1 MSQEEEVRPVTRGPS
16 VGAVAGAQQTP
27 AHAPVSSALLE
38 VEELRVTYGGAVLAL
53 DGVSF
58 SVPEGGTVALLG
70 ANGAG
75 KTTAL
80 RAVTGLLRFHGGQ
93 VTAGSIRF
101 AGRSIARAD
110 AATLVASGIGQVLE
124 GRRVFADL
132 TVAENLRVGAF
143 AGRARRREREIRQEL
158 LELFPI
164 LAERADQPA
173 GLLSG
178 GQQQVLAIARAL
190 MAQPRLLLLDEPSL
204 GLAPRVVAEIGQAL
218 RTINERG
225 CALLLV
231 EQSTAL
237 AMRATEHAYLLET
250 GRIRT
255 HASTAEMLSDERVR
269 ASYLGAPAVLGHPE
283 EVTR

>member
-1 MSQEEEVRPVTRGPS
+1 VTRGPS
-16 VGAVAGAQQTP
+16 VGAVADPQQTP
-27 AHAPVSSALLE
+27 VDVPPSNPLLE
-38 VEELRVTYGGAVLAL
+38 VEDLRVTYGGAVLAL

-58 SVPEGGTVALLG
+58 SVPESGTVALLG

-101 AGRSIARAD
+101 AGRPIVRAD
-110 AATLVASGIGQVLE
+110 AAALVAGGIGQVLE

-158 LELFPI
+158 TELFPV

-237 AMRATEHAYLLET
+237 ALRTTEHAYLLET

-255 HASTAEMLSDERVR
+255 HATTAEMLSDERVR
-269 ASYLGAPAVLGHPE
+269 ASYLGAPAGLGRTEAPA
-283 EVTR
+283 R

>member
-1 MSQEEEVRPVTRGPS
+1 MS
-16 VGAVAGAQQTP
+16 GAG
-27 AHAPVSSALLE
+27 LLE
-38 VEELRVTYGGAVLAL
+38 VENLRVAYGGTVLAL
-53 DGVSF
+53 DDISF
-58 SVPEGGTVALLG
+58 SVPEGGAVALLG

-93 VTAGSIRF
+93 VTGGSIRF
-101 AGRSIARAD
+101 AGESILRAGT
-110 AATLVASGIGQVLE
+110 ASLVAAGIAQVLE

-143 AGRARRREREIRQEL
+143 SARGARGGRADREVREKVA
-158 LELFPI
+158 ELFPV
-164 LAERADQPA
+164 LTKRADQPA

-178 GQQQVLAIARAL
+178 GEQQMLAIARAL

-204 GLAPRVVAEIGQAL
+204 GLAPRVVAQIGEAL
-218 RTINERG
+218 REINQRG

-237 AMRATEHAYLLET
+237 VLRVTEHAYLLET
-250 GRIRT
+250 GRLRA
-255 HASTAEMLSDERVR
+255 HASAEELLSDGRVR
-269 ASYLGAPAVLGHPE
+269 ESYLGTDMLTGTGAATG
-283 EVTR
+283 

>member
-1 MSQEEEVRPVTRGPS
+1 VT
-16 VGAVAGAQQTP
+16 A
-27 AHAPVSSALLE
+27 SSDASLLE
-38 VEELRVTYGGAVLAL
+38 VESLRVTYGGSVLAL
-53 DGVSF
+53 DGVGF
-58 SVPEGGTVALLG
+58 SVPPGGAVALVG

-93 VTAGSIRF
+93 VAAGTIRF
-101 AGRSIARAD
+101 AGRSIVRAD
-110 AATLVASGIGQVLE
+110 AASLVAAGIGQVLE

-132 TVAENLRVGAF
+132 TVAENLRMGAF
-143 AGRARRREREIRQEL
+143 QSRTRNHEREIRAEL
-158 LELFPI
+158 EELFPV
-164 LAERADQPA
+164 LAERSEQPA
-173 GLLSG
+173 GQLSG

-204 GLAPRVVAEIGQAL
+204 GLAPRVVAQIGDAL

-237 AMRATEHAYLLET
+237 ALRVTDYAYLLET
-250 GRIRT
+250 GHVRA
-255 HASTAEMLSDERVR
+255 HAPTAELLSDERVR
-269 ASYLGAPAVLGHPE
+269 ASYLGTSAVPSQAESPAA
-283 EVTR
+283 

>member
-1 MSQEEEVRPVTRGPS
+1 MTVM
-16 VGAVAGAQQTP
+16 AD
-27 AHAPVSSALLE
+27 APLLE
-38 VEELRVTYGGAVLAL
+38 VENLRVTYGRSVLAL

-58 SVPEGGTVALLG
+58 SVPEGGAVALLG

-75 KTTAL
+75 KSTAL

-93 VTAGSIRF
+93 VIAGSIRF
-101 AGRSIARAD
+101 EGRSIKHAD
-110 AATLVASGIGQVLE
+110 AATLVAAGIGQVLE

-143 AGRARRREREIRQEL
+143 AGRARGREREIREEL
-158 LELFPI
+158 AELFPV

-178 GQQQVLAIARAL
+178 GEQQVLAIARAL

-204 GLAPRVVAEIGQAL
+204 GLAPRIVAEIGQAL
-218 RTINERG
+218 RAINERG

-237 AMRATEHAYLLET
+237 ALRATEHAYLLET
-250 GRIRT
+250 GRIRS
-255 HASTAEMLSDERVR
+255 HAPTGEMLSDERVR
-269 ASYLGAPAVLGHPE
+269 ASYLGAPAVLRRTEAIP
-283 EVTR
+283 R

>member
-1 MSQEEEVRPVTRGPS
+1 MTAS
-16 VGAVAGAQQTP
+16 
-27 AHAPVSSALLE
+27 LLE
-38 VEELRVTYGGAVLAL
+38 VENLRVTYGGSVLAL
-53 DGVSF
+53 DGVGF
-58 SVPEGGTVALLG
+58 SVPPGGTVALVG

-93 VTAGSIRF
+93 VAAGTISF
-101 AGRSIARAD
+101 AGRSIVRAD
-110 AATLVASGIGQVLE
+110 AASLVAAGIGQVLE

-143 AGRARRREREIRQEL
+143 QHRTRGREREIREEL
-158 LELFPI
+158 HELFPV

-173 GLLSG
+173 GQLSG

-190 MAQPRLLLLDEPSL
+190 MAQPQLLLLDEPSL
-204 GLAPRVVAEIGQAL
+204 GLAPRVVAQIGEAL

-237 AMRATEHAYLLET
+237 ALRVTEHAYLLET
-250 GRIRT
+250 GHIRA
-255 HASTAEMLSDERVR
+255 HAPTAELLSDDRVR
-269 ASYLGAPAVLGHPE
+269 ASYLGTSALSQADSPAA
-283 EVTR
+283 